1 MAPPAPSPIPAGRPA
16 RHHGRGP
23 ASWSAGRW
31 LQAAVLVLALA
42 GLTWFVVAEWSEV
55 RAALDA
61 LRDLRWGWMVPA
73 LAASI
78 ASIALFAAVRVV
90 LLGAGGTHMGLGR
103 ATAASFASGAV
114 AATVPA
120 GGALATAYMVQR
132 YREAGADAGLAA
144 WVTVASGVVA
154 PAVLVAMTLTG
165 VAVAGSSPAA
175 TVVPGA
181 VALAL
186 VVGFFAVTRRPAVLH
201 APTLAVVH
209 AWHRLRRR
217 PGADDAHAVAT
228 EFVDRFAGIRAGVPR
243 WVAAWSL
250 QVLSWL
256 GEFVTLL
263 ASILAVGG
271 TVPWGAVLAVYG
283 TSQLAGA
290 IPLVPGGAG
299 QVEAVLVV
307 GLTAAGTPTATALA
321 AAVVFRLASHWLVV
335 PVGWVCFG
343 LLRRAVPPME

>member
-1 MAPPAPSPIPAGRPA
+1 MVAG
-16 RHHGRGP
+16 
-23 ASWSAGRW
+23 
-31 LQAAVLVLALA
+31 A
-42 GLTWFVVAEWSEV
+42 GLAWFVVTEWPEV

-61 LRDLRWGWMVPA
+61 LRDLHWAWMVPA
-73 LAASI
+73 LAASV
-78 ASIALFAAVRVV
+78 ASIALFAGVRVT
-90 LLGAGGTHMGLGR
+90 LLGAGGVRMGVGR

-132 YREAGADAGLAA
+132 YRDAGADAGLAA
-144 WVTVASGVVA
+144 WVTVASGIVA

-181 VALAL
+181 VASAL
-186 VVGFFAVTRRPAVLH
+186 VLAFFAVTRRPAVLH
-201 APTLAVVH
+201 SPTVATVR

-217 PGADDAHAVAT
+217 NDTDDAHTMAT

-243 WVAAWSL
+243 WAAVWAL

-256 GEFVTLL
+256 GEFVTLV

-290 IPLVPGGAG
+290 VPLVPGGAG

-307 GLTAAGTPTATALA
+307 GLTAAGTDTATALA
-321 AAVVFRLASHWLVV
+321 TAVVFRLASHWLVV
-335 PVGWVCFG
+335 PVGWVCFAG
-343 LLRRAVPPME
+343 LRRAVPPME